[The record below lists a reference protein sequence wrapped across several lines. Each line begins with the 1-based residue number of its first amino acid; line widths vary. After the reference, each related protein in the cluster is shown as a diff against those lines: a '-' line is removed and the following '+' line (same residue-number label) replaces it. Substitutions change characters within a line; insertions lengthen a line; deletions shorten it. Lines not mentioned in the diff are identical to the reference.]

1 MRTLDKAD
9 TCEMW
14 TLEVGTDRFY
24 SLNTLN
30 NADTCHL
37 RTRTA
42 FFGTEDALNLR
53 KTDTAR
59 SLFSC
64 SRLPIDL
71 SSAKI

>member
-1 MRTLDKAD
+1 MYSKTWKMRTLEKAD

-53 KTDTAR
+53 ITD
-59 SLFSC
+59 SSVVIQLFA
-64 SRLPIDL
+64 PAD
-71 SSAKI
+71 